1 MRLYTITLMAVVL
14 AMPLAAQRPA
24 TAASAGAA
32 DRDTTKP
39 TPVPAEQSSVTD
51 HTIRVAGQVVAYRA
65 TAATMLL
72 KNDKDESIGGLDCT
86 SYTRTDAK
94 GLKQRP
100 RGFIYNGGRGS
111 ASGWVDMGGVGP
123 G

>member
-1 MRLYTITLMAVVL
+1 MRLYTITLMALVL
-14 AMPLAAQRPA
+14 AIPLAAQRPA
-24 TAASAGAA
+24 NAASAGAV

-72 KNDKDESIGGLDCT
+72 KNDKDESI
-86 SYTRTDAK
+86 RKA
-94 GLKQRP
+94 R
-100 RGFIYNGGRGS
+100 YNADQVLRELLAASQAGS
-111 ASGWVDMGGVGP
+111 QADTAA
-123 G
+123 